1 MPDYLTPGGVIVPA
15 GSLELPR
22 ARALADTAAFD
33 QLPYVELVECFSNA
47 AENGLTE
54 TVVIDVVVERP
65 QHPVNAIDRT
75 ERIAVSFAAADKQF
89 PEVLSLR
96 PDFPWVPHL
105 NLRLTEFPR
114 SLCLYDRS
122 WSEISPRWTPAVFIE
137 RIRYW
142 LAATARRTAS
152 RRSALGAF
160 ATASWH

>member
-75 ERIAVSFAAADKQF
+75 DAS
-89 PEVLSLR
+89 PY
-96 PDFPWVPHL
+96 H
-105 NLRLTEFPR
+105 
-114 SLCLYDRS
+114 
-122 WSEISPRWTPAVFIE
+122 SPRPTSSFLKCFRFDQIFRGFPI
-137 RIRYW
+137 
-142 LAATARRTAS
+142 
-152 RRSALGAF
+152 
-160 ATASWH
+160 